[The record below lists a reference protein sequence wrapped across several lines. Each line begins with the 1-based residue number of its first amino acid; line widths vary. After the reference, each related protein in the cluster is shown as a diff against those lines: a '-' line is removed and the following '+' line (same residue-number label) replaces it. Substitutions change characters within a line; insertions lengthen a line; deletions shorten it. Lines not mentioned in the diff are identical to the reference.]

1 MKAART
7 ILIAGLLLAAAAYR
21 ADAQNWPTRPVAMVV
36 PFPAGSGSD
45 AIARIFARSLPELL
59 GAQVIVENVGG
70 AGGMSAGNRV
80 AKAAPDGYQFML
92 GTTGTHALNQ
102 TLYKKPLYD
111 AAGDFAPVALLVE
124 QPTVLVAR
132 RELNVGNLREFIAHA
147 QANQAK
153 MQFGSGGVGSITHLA
168 CALFNSAIGAN
179 VTHVPYRGAVLAL
192 QDMIAARIDY
202 ACPIASIT
210 VPQVEG
216 GQVKA
221 IAILS
226 KRRSPT
232 FPNLA
237 TAREQGLDL
246 EPDEWVALFMP
257 KGTPAPIVQRLNA
270 ATVAAMNT
278 PDVQQQLRAA
288 GTTIVAPERR
298 SPDYL
303 AAFVRDEVAK
313 WATVI
318 KAAGVS
324 AD

>member
-1 MKAART
+1 MQAART
-7 ILIAGLLLAAAAYR
+7 TLIAGLLLAVAAHR
-21 ADAQNWPTRPVAMVV
+21 ADAQNWPTRPVTMVV
-36 PFPAGSGSD
+36 PFPAGSGTDVIGRILAKGLSD
-45 AIARIFARSLPELL
+45 IL
-59 GAQVIVENVGG
+59 GTQVIVENVGG
-70 AGGMSAGNRV
+70 AGGMTAASRV
-80 AKAAPDGYQFML
+80 ARAAPDGYQVIL

-111 AAGDFAPVALLVE
+111 AAANFAPVALLVE
-124 QPTVLVAR
+124 QPTALVVR
-132 RELNVGNLREFIAHA
+132 KDLNVNSLRESIAYA
-147 QANQAK
+147 RANQAK

-168 CALFNSAIGAN
+168 CALFNSAIGVS
-179 VTHVPYRGAVLAL
+179 VTHVPYRGAGLAL
-192 QDMIAARIDY
+192 QDMIAGRIDY

-210 VPQVEG
+210 VPHIEG

-232 FPNLA
+232 LPNLA

-246 EPDEWVALFMP
+246 DPDEWVALFMP
-257 KGTPAPIVQRLNA
+257 KDTPAPIVQRLNA

-303 AAFVRDEVAK
+303 AAFVREEIAK
-313 WATVI
+313 WAAVI

>member
-1 MKAART
+1 M
-7 ILIAGLLLAAAAYR
+7 
-21 ADAQNWPTRPVAMVV
+21 
-36 PFPAGSGSD
+36 
-45 AIARIFARSLPELL
+45 
-59 GAQVIVENVGG
+59 
-70 AGGMSAGNRV
+70 
-80 AKAAPDGYQFML
+80 
-92 GTTGTHALNQ
+92 
-102 TLYKKPLYD
+102 
-111 AAGDFAPVALLVE
+111 
-124 QPTVLVAR
+124 
-132 RELNVGNLREFIAHA
+132 
-147 QANQAK
+147 
-153 MQFGSGGVGSITHLA
+153 
-168 CALFNSAIGAN
+168 
-179 VTHVPYRGAVLAL
+179 PYRGAILAL
-192 QDMIAARIDY
+192 QDIVAARIDY

-210 VPQVEG
+210 VPQAEG
-216 GQVKA
+216 DQVKA

-246 EPDEWVALFMP
+246 DPDEWVALFLP

-288 GTTIVAPERR
+288 GTTIVTPDRR

-303 AAFVRDEVAK
+303 AGFVREEIAK
-313 WATVI
+313 WAAVI

>member
-1 MKAART
+1 MQAART
-7 ILIAGLLLAAAAYR
+7 TLIAGLLLAVAAHR
-21 ADAQNWPTRPVAMVV
+21 ADAQNWPTRPVTMVV
-36 PFPAGSGSD
+36 PFPAGSGTDVIGRILAKGLSD
-45 AIARIFARSLPELL
+45 IL
-59 GAQVIVENVGG
+59 GTQVIVENVGG
-70 AGGMSAGNRV
+70 AGGMTAASRV
-80 AKAAPDGYQFML
+80 ARAAPDGYQVIL

-111 AAGDFAPVALLVE
+111 AAANVAPVALLVE
-124 QPTVLVAR
+124 QPTALVVR
-132 RELNVGNLREFIAHA
+132 KDLNVNSLRESIAYA
-147 QANQAK
+147 RANQAK

-168 CALFNSAIGAN
+168 CALFNSAIG
-179 VTHVPYRGAVLAL
+179 VGVMHVPYRGAGLAL
-192 QDMIAARIDY
+192 QDMIAGRIDY

-210 VPQVEG
+210 VPHIEG

-246 EPDEWVALFMP
+246 DPDEWVALFMP
-257 KGTPAPIVQRLNA
+257 KDTPAPIVQRLNA

-303 AAFVRDEVAK
+303 AAFVREEIAK
-313 WATVI
+313 WAAVI

>member
-1 MKAART
+1 MRAAR
-7 ILIAGLLLAAAAYR
+7 IVLVAGLLVAAPGYR
-21 ADAQNWPTRPVAMVV
+21 ADAQNWPTRPVTMVV

-45 AIARIFARSLPELL
+45 AIARIFARSLSELL

-80 AKAAPDGYQFML
+80 AKAAPDGSQFML

-111 AAGDFAPVALLVE
+111 AAADFAPVALLVE
-124 QPTVLVAR
+124 QPTVLIAR
-132 RELNVGNLREFIAHA
+132 RDLNVGNLREFITYA

-168 CALFNSAIGAN
+168 CALLNSAIGLS

-192 QDMIAARIDY
+192 QDMIAGRIDY

-210 VPQVEG
+210 APQLEG
-216 GQVKA
+216 RQVKA

-226 KRRSPT
+226 KQRSPML
-232 FPNLA
+232 PDLA
-237 TAREQGLDL
+237 TAREQGLDI
-246 EPDEWVALFMP
+246 EPDEWVAFFMP
-257 KGTPAPIVQRLNA
+257 KGTPASIVQKLNA
-270 ATVAAMNT
+270 ATVAAMNS

-288 GTTIVAPERR
+288 GTTIVATERR
-298 SPDYL
+298 TPEYL
-303 AAFVRDEVAK
+303 AGFVRDEVAT

-318 KAAGVS
+318 KTAGVS